1 MSKEVNAAEAK
12 DWVNLFCYLGNKR
25 TGYGK
30 KNVTCYMHSMV
41 FHVPEAM
48 KTHRN
53 VKKFTGQGVEKNND
67 DARRV
72 LRRKSNNWDSP
83 ADIIRTEGRQWALRK
98 RERLPRAYN
107 KKKIKKDFEVEVEEL
122 ENEFQ
127 VSKEENKK
135 REEQITKLTL
145 SYDKVSKK
153 IERMTKDREE
163 SKVENKTLKREIS
176 DLRDENSSLKKKV
189 DDLQENIQRL
199 EYSGRI
205 GRLPLTMGSPTQVE
219 KAAIILGEMCTRVL
233 AMMYQKVHPDEYEE
247 DCSYTLKNIEEDIE
261 EIEHKGARQEAKYKW
276 EELKK
281 KLNWN
286 KSLHPRILKAIRK
299 ERNIVAH
306 PSSLT
311 KGLLLRSVEDMK
323 EAGKLGGWK
332 SFSRVNE
339 IINIWDLLGQ
349 ME

>member
-1 MSKEVNAAEAK
+1 MINQTAYLEFRDLRDQNQDLKNTLESKTEKIEVLQREVK
-12 DWVNLFCYLGNKR
+12 DLKSQNDKLKNSLVSKNKEM
-25 TGYGK
+25 
-30 KNVTCYMHSMV
+30 N
-41 FHVPEAM
+41 
-48 KTHRN
+48 
-53 VKKFTGQGVEKNND
+53 
-67 DARRV
+67 
-72 LRRKSNNWDSP
+72 
-83 ADIIRTEGRQWALRK
+83 ALRDK
-98 RERLPRAYN
+98 INTLEN
-107 KKKIKKDFEVEVEEL
+107 EKKTLEVEVERL

-176 DLRDENSSLKKKV
+176 DLRDENSGLKKKV

-199 EYSGRI
+199 EYSERI
-205 GRLPLTMGSPTQVE
+205 GSLPLTMGSPTPVE
-219 KAAIILGEMCTRVL
+219 KAAIILGEMRTRVL
-233 AMMYQKVHPDEYEE
+233 AMMYQKVHPDKYED

-261 EIEHKGARQEAKYKW
+261 DIEDEGARQEAKYKW

-286 KSLHPRILKAIRK
+286 KSLHPRILKAIGK

-306 PSSLT
+306 PRSLT
-311 KGLLLRSVEDMK
+311 KGLLLQSVEDME
-323 EAGKLGGWK
+323 EAGKLRGWM

-339 IINIWDLLGQ
+339 IINVWELLGQ